1 MRYRYAIN
9 FKTLTTPVRE
19 IKGQWECDE
28 EITDLKNFE
37 LLQEIAENLSED
49 SGKVVLPE
57 HLEILDVKLLNDYQ
71 KKKNR
76 GNLSHYTI
84 KPVL

>member
-1 MRYRYAIN
+1 MRYRYAIK
-9 FKTLTTPVRE
+9 FKTITTPAQE
-19 IKGQWECDE
+19 IKGLWECDE

-49 SGKVVLPE
+49 SGKVVLPQ
-57 HLEILDVKLLNDYQ
+57 HLEILEVKQLNDYQ
-71 KKKNR
+71 KKKTK

-84 KPVL
+84 KPLL